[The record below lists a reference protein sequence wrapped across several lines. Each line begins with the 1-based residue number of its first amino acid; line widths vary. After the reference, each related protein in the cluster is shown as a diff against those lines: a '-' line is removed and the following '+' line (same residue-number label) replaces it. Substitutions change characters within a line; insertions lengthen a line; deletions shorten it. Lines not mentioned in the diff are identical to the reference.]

1 MKNEIITL
9 ITKSCTGATVEL
21 KETEVFAEKKSVRQS
36 EFYAAQQVGLN
47 PSLVFVIDIRDFE
60 SVKAPVEVIY
70 NEETYTVIRTY
81 CIGENVEITV
91 GG

>member
-1 MKNEIITL
+1 MRNDIVKL
-9 ITKSCTGATVEL
+9 ITKSCTGATVERR
-21 KETEVFAEKKSVRQS
+21 ETEVFAEKKSVRQS

-47 PSLVFVIDIRDFE
+47 PSLVFVVDIRDFE
-60 SVKAPVEVIY
+60 SVEDPVEVIY
-70 NEETYTVIRTY
+70 NEKTYTVIRTY

>member
-1 MKNEIITL
+1 MKNEIIKL
-9 ITKSCTGATVEL
+9 ITKSCTGATVEH

-47 PSLVFVIDIRDFE
+47 PSLVFVIDVRDFE
-60 SVKAPVEVIY
+60 SVKAPVEVVY

-81 CIGENVEITV
+81 CTGENVEITV